1 MTESGFT
8 RKKVASL
15 TLGEKLQK
23 FRTGHRKSLADVSRS
38 IKIQVKYLEALES
51 GSYAG
56 LPADVYVR
64 GFLRSYARYLGC
76 DEEAILRLYERERNI
91 QLSLKKKSSATNESL
106 HIRWPSFIVTAKTV
120 WTACVVL
127 ALSGVVLYLFR
138 EYHTF
143 VSAPRLVILE
153 PRDQRVVSEADIV
166 VRGEADH
173 GARVLINGQ
182 PALVDAQGNFMEK
195 LLLQPGLNTIVV
207 SAANRFGKE
216 RTETITIEAM
226 FSPEQA
232 MYDETAVM
240 SEENHGVRVTISAP
254 EKAVFVTV
262 FADDVK
268 VWNGQMAIGERKEF
282 SADRNILVSSDNGK
296 ATYVEVGSES
306 PRALSSEEQAVK
318 DVLFAP
324 ER

>member
-76 DEEAILRLYERERNI
+76 DEEAILRMYERERNI

-120 WTACVVL
+120 WTACIVL

-153 PRDQRVVSEADIV
+153 PRDQGVVSEADIV

-182 PALVDAQGNFMEK
+182 SALVDAQGNFMEK

-232 MYDETAVM
+232 MYDETVVM

>member
-1 MTESGFT
+1 
-8 RKKVASL
+8 
-15 TLGEKLQK
+15 
-23 FRTGHRKSLADVSRS
+23 
-38 IKIQVKYLEALES
+38 
-51 GSYAG
+51 
-56 LPADVYVR
+56 
-64 GFLRSYARYLGC
+64 
-76 DEEAILRLYERERNI
+76 
-91 QLSLKKKSSATNESL
+91 
-106 HIRWPSFIVTAKTV
+106 
-120 WTACVVL
+120 
-127 ALSGVVLYLFR
+127 
-138 EYHTF
+138 
-143 VSAPRLVILE
+143 
-153 PRDQRVVSEADIV
+153 
-166 VRGEADH
+166 
-173 GARVLINGQ
+173 
-182 PALVDAQGNFMEK
+182 
-195 LLLQPGLNTIVV
+195 
-207 SAANRFGKE
+207 
-216 RTETITIEAM
+216 M

-232 MYDETAVM
+232 MYDETVVM